1 MHGCTRSL
9 TDRPACRRAMPGPLP
24 FNHAPAVVRRTPA
37 ACLCALLA
45 LPALALASGEE
56 PPPRAAD
63 ADPPLTADTTATG
76 SAAELL
82 GNEVPKEVSFREPS
96 YAPPEQT
103 PGIPPD
109 AELEAAGAAIGKI
122 LIDNQNIF
130 NLDDP
135 KDDVKLFR
143 LANHLH
149 ARTRQSIIREQLLFR
164 SGERYSRRRLDE
176 SERILRAN
184 GYFYDAW
191 IRAVSY
197 HDGKVDVRVTTHD
210 VWTLNPGFNFGRSG
224 GTNSTGV
231 QLQDSNFLGRGVDL
245 KVAHSSSI
253 DRTSNELSA
262 TDQHAFGSWV
272 AVIATYADLSDG
284 YLREFSVQQPFY
296 ALDTPWAAGVYGIND
311 RQTDS
316 LWDRGQ
322 VIDQFQ
328 DQHQGAQL
336 YGGWSAGLQNGWVR
350 RWSTG
355 VTYDEHAFSPVST
368 WTGVTAIP
376 EDRRFVYPWVQ
387 FDLVQNDFLKIWNH
401 DEIARTED
409 FYLGTAVSARVGW
422 AGAGIGSSQSA
433 LIFQSNASRGFRSSN
448 EHQTLLLFWDFS
460 GRVSDRELDNG
471 VMDANIRYYVEQ
483 SKNWLFFT
491 TLYGTKGWRLDLDDQ
506 ILLGGDS
513 GLRGY
518 PLRYQDGTARALW
531 TVEQR
536 YFTDWYPFRLFRVG
550 AAVFFDAG
558 RTWGDA
564 PLAGPNLG
572 TLRDAG
578 FGLRFGNSRS
588 GLGNVVHVDLAFPL
602 NVAPGISKVQFLV
615 QTKSR
620 F

>member
-1 MHGCTRSL
+1 
-9 TDRPACRRAMPGPLP
+9 MPGSLAL
-24 FNHAPAVVRRTPA
+24 NRALALARRTRA
-37 ACLCALLA
+37 ACLCVLLV
-45 LPALALASGEE
+45 LSTPALAFAEAPSQAEAPAGPTLIADAT
-56 PPPRAAD
+56 AAD
-63 ADPPLTADTTATG
+63 TVPALFG
-76 SAAELL
+76 STVPR
-82 GNEVPKEVSFREPS
+82 EVAFREPS
-96 YAPPEQT
+96 YAPPEET

-109 AELEAAGAAIGKI
+109 AELEAAHAVIGKI

-143 LANHLH
+143 LANRLH

-164 SGERYSRRRLDE
+164 SGERYWRRLLDE
-176 SERILRAN
+176 SERILRTD

-191 IRAVSY
+191 IRPISY
-197 HDGKVDVRVTTHD
+197 HDGKVDLRVTTRD

-231 QLQDSNFLGRGVDL
+231 QLEDINLLGRGVDVL
-245 KVAHSSSI
+245 VAHSTTI
-253 DRTSNELSA
+253 DRTTNEVSM

-272 AVIATYADLSDG
+272 GVIATYANLSDG
-284 YLREFSVQQPFY
+284 YLREFSAQQPFY
-296 ALDTPWAAGVYGIND
+296 ALDTHWAAGVYGIND
-311 RQTDS
+311 LQTDS

-322 VIDQFQ
+322 IIDQFA
-328 DQHQGAQL
+328 DQHQGAQI

-355 VTYDEHAFSPVST
+355 VTYDEHLFSPVST
-368 WTGVTAIP
+368 WTGLTAIP

-387 FDLVQNDFLKIWNH
+387 FDLVQDDYLRLWNH
-401 DEIARTED
+401 DQIARTED

-422 AGAGIGSSQSA
+422 ADAGIGSSQSA
-433 LIFQSNASRGFRSSN
+433 LIFQSNASRGFRSSD
-448 EHQTLLLFWDFS
+448 ERQTLLLFWDFS
-460 GRVSDRELDNG
+460 GRVSDHELDNG

-483 SKNWLFFT
+483 TKNWLFFT

-531 TVEQR
+531 SVEQR

-558 RTWGDA
+558 RMWGTA
-564 PLAGPNLG
+564 PLAPANLG
-572 TLRDAG
+572 LLRDAG
-578 FGLRFGNSRS
+578 FGLRFGNARS

-602 NVAPGISKVQFLV
+602 NLAPGISRVQFLV
-615 QTKSR
+615 QTEAR